1 MTSCLVNL
9 DDFPA
14 TKKYVYMNA
23 ASISLMPIPILR
35 KINDFQK
42 ELALRGT
49 VWFDEKVETI
59 ALEDARS
66 EAAKLIG
73 ADVDEIALLSSTT
86 EALCSI
92 AWSLGFRRGDNVV
105 TTDMEFP
112 SVVYP
117 WMRIGKAKGVEVRLA
132 RNKEGIVEVAD
143 LEKLV
148 DDRTK
153 VLAISHVEYA
163 SGLRFNL
170 KELHQLASK
179 HGALLVV
186 DAIQSLGVV
195 PVNVK
200 DEGVDILASGSYKW
214 LLGPFGAAILYIK
227 RDIYE
232 KLDPPFVGWKSTEE
246 PFEFKPTQFTYA
258 KTAKKFEYSTT
269 NYASKTGLAESI
281 KYLRRIGI
289 KRVYGYVLE
298 LTGNLMQSL
307 SDIRGVKV
315 ITPREDE
322 RRAGIVTIRFEKAD
336 YREVAKK
343 LGEKHVVVSPRFES
357 VRMSPHVY
365 NTEEDVFKVTE
376 ELKKII
382 SQKH

>member
-1 MTSCLVNL
+1 MKSSLVNL

-14 TKKYVYMNA
+14 TKEYVYLNA
-23 ASISLMPIPILR
+23 ASISLMPLPVLR
-35 KINDFQK
+35 KMNDFQK
-42 ELALRGT
+42 ELGLRGT
-49 VWFDEKVETI
+49 VWFDEEVETM
-59 ALEDARS
+59 AMEDARN
-66 EAAKLIG
+66 EAAKLVG

-86 EALCSI
+86 EALCAI
-92 AWSLGFRRGDNVV
+92 AWSLDFRRGDNVV

-117 WMRIGKAKGVEVRLA
+117 WMRIGKEKGVEVRLA
-132 RNKEGIVEVAD
+132 KNKEGIVEVAD

-195 PVNVK
+195 PINVK
-200 DEGVDILASGSYKW
+200 NEGVDVLASGSYKW
-214 LLGPFGAAILYIK
+214 LLGPFGASILYVRK
-227 RDIYE
+227 DIYE
-232 KLDPPFVGWKSTEE
+232 KLDPPFVGWRSTEE
-246 PFEFKPTQFTYA
+246 PFEFKPTQLSYA

-269 NYASKTGLAESI
+269 NYASKTGLAEAI

-289 KRVYGYVLE
+289 ERVHEYVLE

-307 SDIRGVKV
+307 SNLRGIRV
-315 ITPREDE
+315 ITPRENE
-322 RRAGIVTIRFEKAD
+322 RRAGIVTIRFDGAD
-336 YREVAKK
+336 YMEVAKK
-343 LGEKHVVVSPRFES
+343 LGERGIIVSPRFES
-357 VRMSPHVY
+357 VRFSPHVY
-365 NTEEDVFKVTE
+365 NTEEDMSKTSE
-376 ELKKII
+376 ELEKII
-382 SQKH
+382 S

>member
-1 MTSCLVNL
+1 MRTSLVNL
-9 DDFPA
+9 DDFPT
-14 TKKYVYMNA
+14 TKKYVYLNA
-23 ASISLMPIPILR
+23 ASISLMPLPVLR
-35 KINDFQK
+35 KMNDFQE
-42 ELALRGT
+42 ELGLRGT
-49 VWFDEKVETI
+49 VWFDEKVETM

-73 ADVDEIALLSSTT
+73 ADVDEIALMSSTT
-86 EALCSI
+86 EALCAI
-92 AWSLGFRRGDNVV
+92 AWSLDFKRGDNVV

-117 WMRIGKAKGVEVRLA
+117 WMRIGKEKGVEVRSA
-132 RNKEGIVEVAD
+132 RNKDGIVEVAD

-170 KELHQLASK
+170 KELHQLTSE

-214 LLGPFGAAILYIK
+214 LLGPFGASILFMR

-232 KLDPPFVGWKSTEE
+232 KLDPPFVGWRSTEE
-246 PFEFKPTQFTYA
+246 PFEFKPTKLTYA
-258 KTAKKFEYSTT
+258 KTAKKFEYSAS
-269 NYASKTGLAESI
+269 NYASMTALAESI
-281 KYLRRIGI
+281 KYLQRISI
-289 KRVYGYVLE
+289 KKIYNYVLK

-307 SDIRGVKV
+307 SNLREVRI
-315 ITPREDE
+315 ITPREKE
-322 RRAGIVTIRFEKAD
+322 RRAGIITVRFKKAD
-336 YREVAKK
+336 YMEVAKK
-343 LGEKHVVVSPRFES
+343 LGEKGVVVSPRFES

-365 NTEEDVFKVTE
+365 NTEEDMSKASE

-382 SQKH
+382 S